1 MPKVV
6 YSDSDSDNSNSDDNS
21 DDNSEQVVGFHLNER
36 KTYDTNELFYSV
48 CYGSLYLTHVILSL
62 FV

>member
-6 YSDSDSDNSNSDDNS
+6 YSDSDSDNSNSDS
-21 DDNSEQVVGFHLNER
+21 DNSEQVVGFHLNER